1 MISVTFSLQR
11 SNIKRNPFG
20 GLNRFLIDVA
30 LYLSFLNTYIQ
41 QENIL
46 VEINRKFRII
56 C

>member
-30 LYLSFLNTYIQ
+30 LYLSFLNAYIQ
-41 QENIL
+41 QGNIL
-46 VEINRKFRII
+46 VEINGKFRIL